1 MAATIPYRPALLALA
16 LLLLGCNGGTARAQD
31 CPTNL
36 PIDQI
41 RLPEGFEISVYTE
54 RVPSARAMVLSES
67 GTLYV
72 GSRNAGKVYAVRDLD
87 GDGCAEEVQ
96 TLTSGHADPVGL
108 DLLDGALYFS
118 SYNKIWRIDDVENN
132 IYRTPDPVL
141 VTDSLPVDRHHGWKF
156 IRFGPD
162 GKLYVPQGAPCNICD
177 PGDPYANIMR
187 MNIDGSGLEIVARGI
202 RNTVGF
208 DWHPVTGELWFTD
221 NGRDWAGDNR
231 PPDELN
237 RISGDAQHFGYPH
250 LHGADFLDPEFGQG
264 HSIDEFTL
272 PAQELG
278 PHVAALGMRFYMG
291 RQFPSGYNNQIFIA
305 EHGSWNRDTPL
316 GARVM
321 LVRVAD
327 DNATCQ
333 SYEIFA
339 EGWQRPNG
347 SRWGRPVDVEVA
359 HDGSLFVSDDLAGAI
374 YRISYIGGK

>member
-1 MAATIPYRPALLALA
+1 MAARQTYRPVLLALA
-16 LLLLGCNGGTARAQD
+16 ALLLGCRGVEAQD
-31 CPTNL
+31 CETDL
-36 PIDQI
+36 PLDQI
-41 RLPEGFEISVYTE
+41 RLPAGFSITVYSDK
-54 RVPSARAMVLSES
+54 VPNARAMVLSDS

-108 DLLDGALYFS
+108 DLHDGDLYFS

-141 VTDSLPVDRHHGWKF
+141 VTDSLPEDRHHGWKF

-162 GKLYVPQGAPCNICD
+162 GLLYVPQGAPCNICD

-187 MNIDGSGLEIVARGI
+187 MNPDGSGLTIVARGI

-221 NGRDWAGDNR
+221 NGRDWAGNDL

-237 RISGDAQHFGYPH
+237 RISSDAQHFGYPH
-250 LHGADFLDPEFGQG
+250 VHGNSFIDPEYGQG
-264 HSIDEFTL
+264 HSAADFTP

-278 PHVAALGMRFYMG
+278 PHVAALGMRFYTG
-291 RQFPSGYNNQIFIA
+291 AQFPAEYRNQIFIA
-305 EHGSWNRDTPL
+305 EHGSWNRDSPL

-321 LVRVAD
+321 LVRVAE
-327 DNATCQ
+327 DNATCT
-333 SYEIFA
+333 SYEVFA
-339 EGWQRPNG
+339 DGWQRPDG
-347 SRWGRPVDVEVA
+347 SRWGRPADVQLA
-359 HDGSLFVSDDLAGAI
+359 PDGSLFVSDDLAGAV
-374 YRISYIGGK
+374 YRISYTGVE